1 MEEAIKKINDE
12 MQKDPKNYLMEILG
26 HYLIDR
32 ATAEPMVA
40 EAIMESKCTLKGA
53 VAEVTKAAQKKKNG
67 NMAMLTHMDVFGAVD
82 NYFGLTP
89 NHAAMYKS
97 LGVDMTAMAAAQ
109 EEVPVG
115 SYDTKQA
122 AAAPRPIV
130 LQGGKAKKSRVDI
143 DLDDFF

>member
-12 MQKDPKNYLMEILG
+12 MQKDPNNTYMEIIG

-40 EAIMESKCTLKGA
+40 AAINEPKKTLKGA
-53 VAEVTKAAQKKKNG
+53 MDEIIKVAQKKKKG
-67 NMAMLTHMDVFGAVD
+67 NVAVLTPPQVFETVD
-82 NYFGLTP
+82 KYFGMTP

-97 LGVDMTAMAAAQ
+97 LGMDMTAVAVPTVNNVTSAPARAA
-109 EEVPVG
+109 
-115 SYDTKQA
+115 S
-122 AAAPRPIV
+122 APP
-130 LQGGKAKKSRVDI
+130 LQILPGGKKAKKSRVDI

>member
-12 MQKDPKNYLMEILG
+12 MQKDPNNTYMEIIG

-40 EAIMESKCTLKGA
+40 AAINEPKKTLKDAMDKVMESA
-53 VAEVTKAAQKKKNG
+53 KKKKQG
-67 NMAMLTHMDVFGAVD
+67 NVAVLTPDQVFEVID
-82 NYFGLTP
+82 DYFGLVR
-89 NHAAMYKS
+89 NAAAMYKS
-97 LGVDMTAMAAAQ
+97 LGMDLSAVAAAAA
-109 EEVPVG
+109 VSDVV
-115 SYDTKQA
+115 A